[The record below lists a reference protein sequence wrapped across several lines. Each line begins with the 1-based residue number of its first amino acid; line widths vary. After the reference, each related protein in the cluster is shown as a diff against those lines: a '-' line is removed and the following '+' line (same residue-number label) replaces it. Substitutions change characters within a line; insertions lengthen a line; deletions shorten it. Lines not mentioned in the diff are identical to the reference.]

1 MPSRLCGNSMSRD
14 SVELLRG
21 SGDEEPIFHHP
32 IKSMELLRSV
42 AVVIFLFVFVTFAVL
57 ASGLALL
64 RIPTSLAV
72 IGVFLLTVLADLAL
86 IRWWYLNSGSIAFT
100 ADELIIT
107 PRTGPTLRRKLD
119 DIQSIQRHHARRRVT
134 NASIVVENYVRI
146 FSYGQIPL
154 QFLWDVRLY
163 SKRTSDPDRF
173 VANLQTRLPNVPVN
187 IVHDQRPEKINVEH
201 GRRNSVQSHLGA
213 LLFSVVVCGA
223 AGAIINT
230 LIPRSFGSAT
240 TALQR
245 FERSVNSA
253 RSTTL
258 PGEDSTVARSISC
271 FGPTGDS
278 YWEEDFF
285 NLQIRKVEI
294 RLAVMSDPKTAEAR
308 ARKILSK
315 NWKVYGSDYL
325 PDGVGN
331 ATLQIETPC
340 LTAKKGQFY
349 PQLEARFTSAIEK
362 LRTKV
367 DEPLR

>member
-1 MPSRLCGNSMSRD
+1 MSRD

-21 SGDEEPIFHHP
+21 SGGKEPIFHHP
-32 IKSMELLRSV
+32 IKSMELLPSV

-64 RIPTSLAV
+64 RVPTSLAI

-86 IRWWYLNSGSIAFT
+86 IRWWYRNSGTIAFT
-100 ADELIIT
+100 SNELIIT
-107 PRTGPTLRRKLD
+107 PRTGPTLRRTLD
-119 DIQSIQRHHARRRVT
+119 DIQSIQRHYARRRVT
-134 NASIVVENYVRI
+134 NAAVVVENYVRI
-146 FSYGQIPL
+146 VSHGHIPL
-154 QFLWDVRLY
+154 QFLWDIPLNP
-163 SKRTSDPDRF
+163 KRTSDPDRF
-173 VANLQTRLPNVPVN
+173 VANLQTRLPNVPVHIIN
-187 IVHDQRPEKINVEH
+187 DQWLEEINVEH
-201 GRRNSVQSHLGA
+201 ARRNSVQSHLGA
-213 LLFSVVVCGA
+213 LLFTVVMCGA

-230 LIPRSFGSAT
+230 LIPRSSGSAI

-253 RSTTL
+253 RSTAL

-285 NLQIRKVEI
+285 TLQIRKVEI
-294 RLAVMSDPKTAEAR
+294 GLAVMSDPKTAEGR
-308 ARKILSK
+308 ARKLLPK
-315 NWKVYGSDYL
+315 NWEVYGSDYL

-331 ATLQIETPC
+331 ATLVIKTPC

-349 PQLEARFTSAIEK
+349 PRLEARFTSAIEK

-367 DEPLR
+367 DEP